1 MKTVI
6 VRSLLIAASL
16 LTASHGF
23 AQAVTYFHGD
33 KPVFDITYPD
43 GWKVEFMAPSK
54 PGGARTLSGGPA
66 DRFVWV
72 GFWAVPDAKSLDEAQ
87 DRLQTIAES
96 VVSDAKQVGK
106 SEAGTVNGMPVR
118 YFKGTGTFSP
128 KDPKSRKRPLEF
140 VAMLFQPSPGTFC
153 AGVYLGPPETLKSV
167 QPVLDRLVQSLRP
180 STR

>member
-6 VRSLLIAASL
+6 VRLLLIVAGL

-23 AQAVTYFHGD
+23 AQTVTYLHGG

-54 PGGARTLSGGPA
+54 PGGARTLSAGPT

-72 GFWAVPDAKSLDEAQ
+72 GFWAVPDARSLDEAQ
-87 DRLQTIAES
+87 DRLQEIAES

-106 SEAGTVNGMPVR
+106 SESGTVNGMPVR
-118 YFKGTGTFSP
+118 YFKGTGTFTS
-128 KDPKSRKRPLEF
+128 KDKKSRKRPLEF
-140 VAMLFQPSPGTFC
+140 VSMLFQPSPGTFC

-167 QPVLDRLVQSLRP
+167 EPVLDALVQSLRA
-180 STR
+180 SAR